1 MRYLRDGR
9 QVYAFSNKKFLDQMK
24 RVAQGHR
31 VDVRQ
36 GTALVKDLTGDQ
48 FRLGVENDEPGEVER
63 ILDKM
68 QGKPERSY
76 KTRTALWFAARRT
89 TYNRWLG
96 DKGPLPIVAKA
107 LNGRAGS

>member
-36 GTALVKDLTGDQ
+36 GTPLVKDLTGEEFQ
-48 FRLGVENDEPGEVER
+48 LKSVNELPGEVER
-63 ILDKM
+63 VMDKV
-68 QGKPERSY
+68 QGKPERSFD
-76 KTRTALWFAARRT
+76 TRTALWFAARRT